1 MTSKMVGSV
10 LTLVILLSSVVGGA
24 AQTYTQ
30 MQWGM
35 NKGVTPY
42 AFGANINGTWRDL
55 GTVSAAGVWTIP
67 NTNIGGLGT
76 ASTYNIGT
84 NGVKVPLLSTANT
97 WSGAQTISGSY
108 NNLFNINSTLTG
120 NIGLGYNT
128 NISISSDNAYCAFC
142 VDLWNLHYWGGS
154 SPRGARV
161 GLYGVQVQTAPT
173 SGAGTTV
180 SVGVA
185 GIGQS
190 NTGDGGTSLSNT
202 GASGTYFGAN
212 FIVRNDGTNVY
223 NIMGVENDVETKVG
237 SSARYSFGSA
247 SVNFEA
253 VQGSVADAGFVVY
266 SGGQI
271 SSSLGGGPWGPGVG
285 FHHGILFA
293 ELAGNGLVPIDSAG
307 TVLGTHLESLST
319 IPAAEGIDLTGFTFS
334 GSAFKSNLFSVS
346 QGGVVFAVSYYA
358 NGVQGLTAT
367 KTVRDAAG
375 TGTCT
380 LQFTGGLY
388 TGGTC

>member
-1 MTSKMVGSV
+1 MVGSV
-10 LTLVILLSSVVGGA
+10 LILLSLLFSVEAAV

-35 NKGVTPY
+35 NKAGLPY
-42 AFGANINGTWRDL
+42 QFGANINGTWSSL
-55 GTVSAAGVWTIP
+55 GTVSSAGVWSIP
-67 NTNIGGLGT
+67 STNITGFGT
-76 ASTYNIGT
+76 AALRNIGT
-84 NGVKVPLLSTANT
+84 SGANVPLLSTANT
-97 WSGAQTISGSY
+97 WSGAQTITGAYS
-108 NNLFNINSTLTG
+108 NLFNLNSTLTG
-120 NIGLGYNT
+120 NIGLAYNT
-128 NISISSDNAYCAFC
+128 NLSISSDNAYCAFC

-237 SSARYSFGSA
+237 SSTRYAFGSA

-253 VQGSVADAGFVVY
+253 VQGTSADAGFVIY
-266 SGGQI
+266 SGGLI
-271 SSSLGGGPWGPGVG
+271 NSSLGGGPWGPGVG

-293 ELAGNGLVPIDSAG
+293 ELAGNGLVPIDSTG
-307 TVLGTHLESLST
+307 TVLGTHLESIAT
-319 IPAAEGIDLTGFTFS
+319 IPAAQGIDLTGFTFS
-334 GSAFKSNLFSVS
+334 GSAFKSNNFSVS
-346 QGGVVFAVSYYA
+346 QGGVVFATNYWA
-358 NGVQGLTAT
+358 NGVQGLSTT

-380 LQFTGGLY
+380 LVFTGGLL